1 MGWWVNL
8 HLYELDWTTWVLRV
22 LFFSMTDLRTSQDL
36 GRGGK
41 THEREDL
48 GLTQENMNSR
58 GPPSPL
64 LSCVRIIH
72 DPWLVTW
79 IWLVSEMYI
88 THIDRPGPQPIVPCL
103 HHWPWIK
110 FFFLEFKVNIAWV
123 VMTSTTLP
131 QLETNQPHPWVF
143 QQESSSSIMT
153 DLRDRLG
160 GTPTLIP
167 KSMTEHAWGLV
178 FLFLFFSVERGNSIK
193 VGCCWF
199 KSTEPNPNPNPN
211 HP

>member
-1 MGWWVNL
+1 MKG
-8 HLYELDWTTWVLRV
+8 
-22 LFFSMTDLRTSQDL
+22 
-36 GRGGK
+36 
-41 THEREDL
+41 DL

-123 VMTSTTLP
+123 VMTSTTYHSLKP
-131 QLETNQPHPWVF
+131 TSHIPESFNKSPLLQLWLIWE
-143 QQESSSSIMT
+143 T
-153 DLRDRLG
+153 DLGGPQPWFPSQWQNMHGGWFFCFCFSQLKEGTQSRLG
-160 GTPTLIP
+160 VVGSSQLNLTLTLTLTTPKPPLKTIQ
-167 KSMTEHAWGLV
+167 WW
-178 FLFLFFSVERGNSIK
+178 VELEESNL
-193 VGCCWF
+193 
-199 KSTEPNPNPNPN
+199 
-211 HP
+211 